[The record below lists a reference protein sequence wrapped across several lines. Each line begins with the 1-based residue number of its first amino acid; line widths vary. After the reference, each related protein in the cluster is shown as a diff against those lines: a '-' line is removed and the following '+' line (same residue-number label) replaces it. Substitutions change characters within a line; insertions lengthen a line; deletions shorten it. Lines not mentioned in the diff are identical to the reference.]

1 MKRGFL
7 KSVLVR
13 YMLSYAAIMVA
24 LFAAMGLFLNNTYAA
39 ISRERVVQSA
49 RNRLG
54 ILRFQHEEKLDA
66 LTSIG
71 NQISLSYYISSF
83 RLENEPMK
91 AYHIKQQ
98 LAPYAVTNDFI
109 DQMYL
114 IFHED
119 HYLYSSATS
128 ADIDMFVEKLVLLAR
143 TPPDALRALLRSQD
157 DRVTILPGQK
167 VMSNLTSGSPS
178 DMVTVF
184 VPLRIGERF
193 STGNVMFLISDRK
206 YQRMFAEEIYQPR
219 GMYILYGDEVL
230 AADRGLPVADG
241 EVLAAL
247 SEGDAD
253 GGARDMISGG
263 EKYLLVSLAGGRY
276 GMRYARLIPAETI
289 QAQLASAQLG
299 FGLFLLAMSFP
310 CMLLTLYVSRRHT
323 RPIKALRR
331 RLEGASAS
339 RDDFAVI
346 QSGLDALLGRNE
358 ALHSRLAE
366 SLPAQKAAFVTAFV
380 KGGFESREQAAE
392 KAAALG
398 LDIAKAY
405 YMIAL
410 VDAAGETP
418 PDPDAV
424 VARGEGAVTGYGAD
438 VVAQEYQVF
447 AVFADT
453 REALARW
460 SVAVKSARDD
470 GGQMTVAVS
479 NPQTDF
485 ARSGSAY
492 LEASAA
498 YDNRIVM
505 GDTNVLRFSDVSTAS
520 KDVTPF
526 TRVYLEGL
534 RKALKT
540 RDANALEDRIH
551 ELFQYLAHT
560 ELSLFSFRVIYSNVI
575 GALLSEYPEGGDG
588 ALDARQYYDVFMLS
602 NCRSIGD
609 LDDILRRLC
618 QTILAGGDAA
628 PAREYPLIDNISAY
642 LREHF
647 EDPMLSMSAV
657 ADVYGISAA
666 RLSLE
671 FKEAMGMN
679 PSDYLLTLRLGKAK
693 TLLKETELPVK
704 EVGEM
709 VGYYDTSGFIR
720 RFKRETGVTPAQY
733 RKTTQED
740 AHREE

>member
-1 MKRGFL
+1 MKKGFM
-7 KSVLVR
+7 KSALMR
-13 YMLSYAAIMVA
+13 YMVSYTAIMIA
-24 LFAAMGLFLNNTYAA
+24 LFAAMGLFLNNSYAA

-49 RNRLG
+49 LNRLG

-66 LTSIG
+66 LTGIG

-83 RLENEPMK
+83 RLEDEPMK

-128 ADIDMFVEKLVLLAR
+128 ADIDMFVDKLVLFAR
-143 TPPDALRALLRSQD
+143 TPPDALRALLRSRE
-157 DRVTILPGQK
+157 DRMTILPGQK
-167 VMSNLTSGSPS
+167 VTSNLTSGSPS

-193 STGNVMFLISDRK
+193 STGSVMFLISDRK
-206 YQRMFAEEIYQPR
+206 YQRMFADAIYQP
-219 GMYILYGDEVL
+219 GGTYIFYGDEVL
-230 AADRGLPVADG
+230 SADRGLPVADG

-247 SEGDAD
+247 GQGDAD
-253 GGARDMISGG
+253 GARDITSGG
-263 EKYLLVSLAGGRY
+263 AKYLLVTLADGRY

-289 QAQLASAQLG
+289 QAQLAGAQWG
-299 FGLFLLAMSFP
+299 FGLFLLAISFP
-310 CMLLTLYVSRRHT
+310 CMLVTLYVSRLHT
-323 RPIKALRR
+323 RPIKALRT
-331 RLEGASAS
+331 RLADTSAS

-346 QSGLDALLGRNE
+346 QSGLDALMGRNE

-380 KGGFESREQAAE
+380 KGGFADREQAVK

-398 LDIAKAY
+398 LDISKTY

-424 VARGEGAVTGYGAD
+424 VARGDGAVTGYGAD
-438 VVAQEYQVF
+438 VVAQEYKVY

-460 SVAVKSARDD
+460 SVAVKSARDA
-470 GGQMTVAVS
+470 GCHMTVAVS
-479 NPQTDF
+479 DPQTDF
-485 ARSGSAY
+485 ACSGSAY

-520 KDVTPF
+520 GDVAPF
-526 TRVYLEGL
+526 TRSYLEGF
-534 RKALKT
+534 RKALRA
-540 RDANALEDRIH
+540 RDARALEDRIH

-575 GALLSEYPEGGDG
+575 GALLGEYPEGGDG
-588 ALDARQYYDVFMLS
+588 AMDARQYYDVFMLS
-602 NCRSIGD
+602 GCRSIGD
-609 LDDILRRLC
+609 LDDILRSLC
-618 QTILAGGDAA
+618 RTILAGGDEAH
-628 PAREYPLIDNISAY
+628 AREYPLIDKISAY

-647 EDPMLSMSAV
+647 RDPMLSMSAV
-657 ADVYGISAA
+657 ADAYGISAA

-671 FKEAMGMN
+671 FKEAMGVN
-679 PSDYLLTLRLGKAK
+679 PSDYLLSLRLDSAK
-693 TLLKETELPVK
+693 TLLRETEMPVK
-704 EVGEM
+704 EIGEAI
-709 VGYYDTSGFIR
+709 GYYDTSGFIR

-733 RKTTQED
+733 RKAAQEK
-740 AHREE
+740 ARRGE